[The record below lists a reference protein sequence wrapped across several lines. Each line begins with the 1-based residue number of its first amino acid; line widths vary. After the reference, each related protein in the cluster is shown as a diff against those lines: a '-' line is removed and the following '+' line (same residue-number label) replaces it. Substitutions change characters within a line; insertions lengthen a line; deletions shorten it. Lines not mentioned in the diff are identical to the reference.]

1 MKGLSIDR
9 CGLLLICLTAL
20 PLFVGAC
27 RHEQR
32 GLPPAIFSHWVH
44 SHEEDTDM
52 AYVYRPFDYP
62 FPRSRGREGFEIK
75 QTGEFV
81 LYRIAPT
88 DGLNR
93 FTGRWKLKGTDTLLV
108 EFDTEEI
115 RSISLRIISC
125 EDGLLKI
132 RK

>member
-1 MKGLSIDR
+1 MNRLSTDWR
-9 CGLLLICLTAL
+9 GLLLMCLVTL
-20 PLFVGAC
+20 PLLFSAC
-27 RHEQR
+27 RHESK
-32 GLPPAIFSHWVH
+32 GLPPAIFTHWVH
-44 SHEEDTDM
+44 SHEDDTDI
-52 AYVYRPFDYP
+52 AHVYRPHDYP

-75 QTGEFV
+75 QTGEFI

-93 FTGRWKLKGTDTLLV
+93 FTGRWKLKGIDTVVV

-115 RSISLRIISC
+115 RAVSFKIISC

-132 RK
+132 KK